1 MFFMKLRSELR
12 KQAMTYLYQIDVLQ
26 TNKVPCDIE
35 EILTNDSSTRD
46 DFIKDIVFGVEKNKP
61 EIDEIANKYLK
72 NWRIDRLDKTGAAIL
87 RMAIYEMKY
96 LDTPPIVVINE
107 AIELA
112 KIYTDEELVKM
123 INAVLDKYMKD
134 L

>member
-1 MFFMKLRSELR
+1 MKLRSELR
-12 KQAMTYLYQIDVLQ
+12 KLAMSCLYQIDIL
-26 TNKVPCDIE
+26 E
-35 EILTNDSSTRD
+35 ENHVSYNSDEIMSNNMEVVD
-46 DFIKDIVFGVEKNKP
+46 DFVKDIVYGVQTSKK

-72 NWRIDRLDKTGAAIL
+72 DWNIKRLDKAGAAIL
-87 RMAIYEMKY
+87 RMAIFEMKDM
-96 LDTPPIVVINE
+96 DTPPVVVINE

-112 KIYTDEELVKM
+112 KIYTDDELVKM